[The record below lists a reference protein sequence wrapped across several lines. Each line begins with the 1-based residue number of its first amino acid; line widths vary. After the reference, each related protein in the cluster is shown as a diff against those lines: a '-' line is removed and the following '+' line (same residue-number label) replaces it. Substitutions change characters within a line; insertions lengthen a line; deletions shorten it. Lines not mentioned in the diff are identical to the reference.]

1 MKLNNSRIIKIII
14 FILTMCFAGHKVLS
28 SNCPDGAPE
37 VVPGDSFQSMTIV
50 HLSGTSYR
58 YDFEGNYDFQ
68 KKCIGGGCVRSLFGR
83 VKIVSVYNTQ
93 YIEGNSF
100 SADPPFCDVDQIKT
114 LTISGIN
121 TISGSPASAELIS
134 WGYAH

>member
-1 MKLNNSRIIKIII
+1 MKLNNIRMIKIII
-14 FILTMCFAGHKVLS
+14 FILTACFAGHNVLS
-28 SNCPDGAPE
+28 TNCPDGTPE
-37 VVPGDSFQSMTIV
+37 VVRDDSFQSMTIV

-68 KKCIGGGCVRSLFGR
+68 KKCIGGGCIISLYGQA
-83 VKIVSVYNTQ
+83 KIVSQYNTQ
-93 YIEGNSF
+93 YVSGNSF
-100 SADPPFCDVDQIKT
+100 PADPPFCDVDQIKT

-121 TISGSPASAELIS
+121 TISGSPDSADLNA